1 MKRIK
6 ILALLLSLILCVNL
20 IAACSKTE
28 KASDTSD
35 DVAVTEENESTTEST
50 SETDSSDGEAD
61 EADETESIY
70 PLEGNPKLT
79 YWVGLA
85 SNVSAY
91 ATNYSELP
99 FRQNLEKATGVK
111 VEYIHPPS
119 GQETES
125 LNVLLASGDYPDI
138 IEYAWPGY
146 PGGVVK
152 LYNDG
157 VILELTELMEKYAP
171 NLTAYYEAN
180 PEIARQVKSDDGKF
194 YLVPFIRGSKE
205 LRHTSGPVLR
215 ADWLAEAGLEPPK
228 TIAEWETVLI
238 AFKEQQGC
246 EAPFTGSLTHLR
258 RVFTHAFDIGLD
270 FYPDNKVVKYGPAED
285 GYKEFLTTLADWYAK
300 GLIDRNF
307 STVDRTIQ
315 DANMTTGKGG
325 STYAAGGGQMGPYIK
340 TGQAEDPNYDLVSTT
355 FPTKNPGEKP
365 KYMNSF
371 EFTSNGHAVIT
382 TSCKNPEV
390 AMRFLDF
397 AYGEEGYILYNFGVE
412 GESFTY
418 VDGVPTYTDL
428 VMKNPDGLTI
438 AQAMSKY
445 CLAPISGPFVQAP
458 EYIQQYYELP
468 QQKEALINWSDNDEN
483 TTVMPPITFT
493 TEESAEV
500 AKIMNEINTYVDEIT
515 TKIIMGVEPV
525 SKVDE
530 IKDTLKS
537 MNIDRAIEIYQAAL
551 DRYYAR

>member
-35 DVAVTEENESTTEST
+35 DVAVTEENKSTTEST

-228 TIAEWETVLI
+228 TIAEWETVLT